1 MIDEEYQP
9 IAIGNYDWENK
20 LVDNIW
26 TYSLEEIWAGVQGS
40 YADLKNQVKERHQVT
55 LTKIGSLGISAMMH
69 GYMAFDKNDNLLVP
83 FRTWRN
89 TMTQQASGE
98 LSELFQFNIPQ
109 RWSIAHLYQA
119 ILNGEEHVGQIDF
132 LVTLAGYVHW
142 QLTGEKVLGIGD
154 ASGMF
159 PIDNQEHQYD
169 GAMMGKF
176 DNLIAPRRFSWKL
189 KDILPQILAAGSPA
203 GTLTAKGAKLL
214 DPSGELEAGVPFC
227 PPEGDAGTGM
237 VATNSVAKRTGNV
250 SAGTSIFAMV
260 VLEHE
265 LRSFYEEID
274 LVTTPAGDPVAMV
287 HCNNFTSDLNAWVNL
302 FGEFAELMGLEVP
315 RSRLFSVLF
324 KKALEGDRDCGG
336 LLAYPYLSGE
346 HITQFEE
353 GRPLFTRLADAN
365 FNLANFMKV
374 NLFTSFGALRIGMD
388 ILFNEEDVRIDK
400 LLGHGGLF
408 KTKEVGQKFMAAAL
422 HTPISVMDTAG
433 EGGAWGMA
441 LLAHY
446 MRSKGEEET
455 LDVYLN
461 NRVFAGGSQTTVQP
475 DEEDVASFNLFM
487 KRYLAGLPIERAA
500 IDSFK
505 E

>member
-1 MIDEEYQP
+1 M
-9 IAIGNYDWENK
+9 
-20 LVDNIW
+20 
-26 TYSLEEIWAGVQGS
+26 
-40 YADLKNQVKERHQVT
+40 
-55 LTKIGSLGISAMMH
+55 
-69 GYMAFDKNDNLLVP
+69 
-83 FRTWRN
+83 
-89 TMTQQASGE
+89 
-98 LSELFQFNIPQ
+98 
-109 RWSIAHLYQA
+109 
-119 ILNGEEHVGQIDF
+119 
-132 LVTLAGYVHW
+132 
-142 QLTGEKVLGIGD
+142 
-154 ASGMF
+154 
-159 PIDNQEHQYD
+159 
-169 GAMMGKF
+169 
-176 DNLIAPRRFSWKL
+176 
-189 KDILPQILAAGSPA
+189 
-203 GTLTAKGAKLL
+203 
-214 DPSGELEAGVPFC
+214 
-227 PPEGDAGTGM
+227 
-237 VATNSVAKRTGNV
+237 
-250 SAGTSIFAMV
+250 
-260 VLEHE
+260 
-265 LRSFYEEID
+265 
-274 LVTTPAGDPVAMV
+274 
-287 HCNNFTSDLNAWVNL
+287 
-302 FGEFAELMGLEVP
+302 
-315 RSRLFSVLF
+315 LF
-324 KKALEGDRDCGG
+324 KQALKGDQDCGG

-374 NLFTSFGALRIGMD
+374 HLFTSFGALRIGMD
-388 ILFNEEDVRIDK
+388 ILFNKENVQIDK

-408 KTKEVGQKFMAAAL
+408 KTKGVGQKMMAAVL